1 MRGIFV
7 AATTPDIP
15 NPMEDRTLPPDLHQE
30 LKNWI
35 CLSVQEEEEDE
46 PASLPPI
53 DPGRVGQRRAYI
65 LGQYR
70 VKAAMQIMVGYVAL
84 QGALS
89 LYGWSVGAWELTLVA
104 LPYFWILGSSS
115 LRTAQRFGG
124 LLTYEVFLFLL
135 CFIRQ
140 TEDIEQWLAMKS
152 PFLIIFYLGYQ
163 AACLCAKL
171 DPLFRPPAAQMKA
184 IPGGKHAARRA

>member
-1 MRGIFV
+1 M
-7 AATTPDIP
+7 
-15 NPMEDRTLPPDLHQE
+15 PPDLHQE

-35 CLSVQEEEEDE
+35 CLSVQEEDEDSRS
-46 PASLPPI
+46 PLPPI

-70 VKAAMQIMVGYVAL
+70 VKAATLVLIAYVSI

-89 LYGWSVGAWELTLVA
+89 LYGLSVGAWELTLVA

-124 LLTYEVFLFLL
+124 LLTYEAFLFLL

-140 TEDIEQWLAMKS
+140 TEDMEQWLAIKS
-152 PFLIIFYLGYQ
+152 PFLIIIYLGYQ
-163 AACLCAKL
+163 AACLCSKL

-184 IPGGKHAARRA
+184 IPGEKHAARRA